1 MNIHLFLLP
10 PNATKVT
17 KVKTHKDKENA
28 RGCIIIT
35 DLADL
40 RKKKLIAKLAVGKVK
55 KNLFIIQNIQKS
67 QDLTSGICEC
77 GKMVGLKTG
86 GLIENLLKKELGCN
100 PSPDLLRRL
109 KQFLWRRK
117 LAYLLTRAK

>member
-40 RKKKLIAKLAVGKVK
+40 RKK
-55 KNLFIIQNIQKS
+55 S
-67 QDLTSGICEC
+67 
-77 GKMVGLKTG
+77 
-86 GLIENLLKKELGCN
+86 
-100 PSPDLLRRL
+100 
-109 KQFLWRRK
+109 
-117 LAYLLTRAK
+117 